1 MSFFAFLDF
10 TNSHS
15 SQENTHSKYI
25 ITRKS
30 KFYKIIVIF
39 VLQNYNLMKTK
50 LLFLVALVN
59 FSLFSFAQ
67 NQNQNPNFTIGNAQ
81 TFEGSPLVFPVTLN
95 VACSTDVV
103 MNFTITDGSGM
114 IIIPPIVIAIP
125 AGANSTTLNVPTTVD
140 NLIETNEIII
150 VTGAIISGCFADPNA
165 PNTGTGTIIDN
176 NSFPTV
182 SISTPDVLEGNIA
195 VFSVD
200 LSNPSSF
207 DTIIT
212 VITVEGD
219 ATNLDFTPITNPITI
234 TIPAGFLTGSTTVAV
249 PTIMDTLIEGNHTFQ
264 LCGTIVSGNTANIN
278 PCGTATIF
286 ENNNGIIATEDF
298 CNGLAGTL
306 ACNVTFNDTLFG
318 VPVTPE
324 NTDVVPS
331 NDQFLSIDSEGNVMV
346 APNTPIGSYVLN
358 YTICSVGTPPVC
370 DTAFVVVSVQSNA
383 FISLS
388 ISSAYND
395 FNNDGFTNVGDVINY
410 QYTVTNTGQV
420 PLTNAQVFYMQ
431 SPLPS
436 GPIPILA
443 VGASDNTTYSYSYIL
458 TQADINAGLVYT
470 SAYVTAEYNGQQIA
484 NDFGLQTQLSISDG
498 IKFNLFFDTNGN
510 GIQNAGE
517 QNYNGGVFTY
527 QLNSG
532 QLHSVTSSDGM
543 FILYENNPANL
554 YTIGC
559 TLSSNNNY
567 CNGQYALSTSSY
579 NNVSVT
585 NGSGITTYNFPITTA
600 PCTDLSVSLYNYGA
614 PPRPGF
620 QYSNVIYYKNYGN
633 QTISSGAITFTKDN
647 AISITS
653 TSPVTTATANGFTY
667 NFANL
672 LPNEERYIYV
682 YMQVPV
688 IPTVSLGQLVA
699 NSVTTTIPSGDM
711 NVANNASTLTQTIV
725 GSWDPNDKTESHGE
739 KIVHSTFSSNEYL
752 TYTIR
757 FENTGTAEAINIR
770 VNDVLDSQ
778 LDENSIRMVNASHPY
793 VLDKVGSTLNCKFD
807 GVNLPPSVAN
817 TQIGHGY
824 IVFQVKPKAGF
835 AVGDI
840 IPNTAN
846 IYFDFNPAIVTNT
859 VTTEFVTTLAINEFD
874 TNSVSIYPNPVHAN
888 LNLTNSSKIDFV
900 EVISVL
906 GQKVL
911 IQNVNDFDTKINMGS
926 LEKGIYFVKVISQ
939 GKEKTIK
946 IIKE

>member
-1 MSFFAFLDF
+1 
-10 TNSHS
+10 
-15 SQENTHSKYI
+15 
-25 ITRKS
+25 
-30 KFYKIIVIF
+30 
-39 VLQNYNLMKTK
+39 MKTK

-59 FSLFSFAQ
+59 FTMFSFAQ
-67 NQNQNPNFTIGNAQ
+67 NQNQNPNFTIGDAQ
-81 TFEGSPLVFPVTLN
+81 AIEGSLLVFPITLLSNCNSPTVILISTSNGTAFGVDYVSTQTSVT
-95 VACSTDVV
+95 
-103 MNFTITDGSGM
+103 
-114 IIIPPIVIAIP
+114 IP
-125 AGANSTTLNVPTTVD
+125 ANTSSATVIISTTQDIIDELD
-140 NLIETNEIII
+140 ETIV
-150 VTGAIISGCFADPNA
+150 VTGTIISGCFADPNA
-165 PNTGTGTIIDN
+165 PNTGTGTIVDN
-176 NSFPTV
+176 DSMPYVTITGDDA
-182 SISTPDVLEGNIA
+182 SEGSSMIFTA
-195 VFSVD
+195 T

-207 DTIIT
+207 NTSIN
-212 VITVEGD
+212 VV
-219 ATNLDFTPITNPITI
+219 TNPGTASNADFTPINSFPITTI
-234 TIPAGFLTGSTTVAV
+234 TIPAGAL
-249 PTIMDTLIEGNHTFQ
+249 
-264 LCGTIVSGNTANIN
+264 
-278 PCGTATIF
+278 TATINVPITNDNLNETDEYF
-286 ENNNGIIATEDF
+286 
-298 CNGLAGTL
+298 TL
-306 ACNVTFNDTLFG
+306 
-318 VPVTPE
+318 
-324 NTDVVPS
+324 
-331 NDQFLSIDSEGNVMV
+331 
-346 APNTPIGSYVLN
+346 
-358 YTICSVGTPPVC
+358 VGTINSINI
-370 DTAFVVVSVQSNA
+370 DIVSSSLVAYGTIIGNA
-383 FISLS
+383 FSSISLS
-388 ISSAYND
+388 ISSTYND

-431 SPLPS
+431 SPLPG

-443 VGASDNTTYSYSYIL
+443 VSASDNTTYSYSYVL

-470 SAYVTAEYNGQQIA
+470 SAYVTAEYNGQQVA

-510 GIQNAGE
+510 GVQNAGE
-517 QNYNGGVFTY
+517 QNYSGGNFTY

-532 QLHSVTSSDGM
+532 QLHSITSSNGM
-543 FILYENNPANL
+543 FTLYENNPANL
-554 YTIGC
+554 YNISC
-559 TLSSNNNY
+559 VLSSNNNF
-567 CNGQYALSTSSY
+567 CNGQYSLSTSSY
-579 NNVSVT
+579 NTISVT
-585 NGSGITTYNFPITTA
+585 NGSGITTYNFPIVTS

-620 QYSNVIYYKNYGN
+620 LYSNVIYFKNNGN
-633 QTISSGAITFTKDN
+633 QIISSGNISFTKDN
-647 AISITS
+647 AISIISS
-653 TSPVTTATANGFTY
+653 TPVTTSSATGFTY
-667 NFANL
+667 SFTNL
-672 LPNEERYIYV
+672 LPNEVRYIYV

-688 IPTVSLGQLVA
+688 IPTVALGQLVT

-711 NVANNASTLTQTIV
+711 NVANNTSTLNQIIV
-725 GSWDPNDKTESHGE
+725 GSYDPNDKSESHGE

-793 VLDKVGSTLNCKFD
+793 VLDKVGSTLNWKFD

-824 IVFQVKPKAGF
+824 IVFQVKPKTGF

-846 IYFDFNPAIVTNT
+846 IYFDFNLAIVTNT
-859 VTTEFVTTLAINEFD
+859 VTTEFVTTLAVNEFD
-874 TNSVSIYPNPVHAN
+874 TNSVSVYPNPVHAN
-888 LNLTNSSKIDFV
+888 LNLKNSSKIDFV

-926 LEKGIYFVKVISQ
+926 LEKGVYFVKVISE

>member
-1 MSFFAFLDF
+1 
-10 TNSHS
+10 
-15 SQENTHSKYI
+15 
-25 ITRKS
+25 
-30 KFYKIIVIF
+30 
-39 VLQNYNLMKTK
+39 MKTK

-81 TFEGSPLVFPVTLN
+81 TTVEGTPLVFPVTLN

-114 IIIPPIVIAIP
+114 TISPPIVITIP
-125 AGANSTTLNVPTTVD
+125 AGANGTTLTVPTIVD
-140 NLIETNEIII
+140 NISEPNETIT
-150 VTGAIISGCFADPNA
+150 VTGTIISGCFADPNA
-165 PNTGTGTIIDN
+165 PNTGTGAVIDDDEVVSFTIQGTSN
-176 NSFPTV
+176 Y
-182 SISTPDVLEGNIA
+182 EGQPIGFYIN
-195 VFSVD
+195 
-200 LSNPSSF
+200 LSNPISSDVVFQVSSIEGTASNALDYIPF
-207 DTIIT
+207 DGQITMPAGMTITAIIFPTIVDAFIESDETIQLCLT
-212 VITVEGD
+212 VI
-219 ATNLDFTPITNPITI
+219 
-234 TIPAGFLTGSTTVAV
+234 
-249 PTIMDTLIEGNHTFQ
+249 
-264 LCGTIVSGNTANIN
+264 SGNT
-278 PCGTATIF
+278 
-286 ENNNGIIATEDF
+286 
-298 CNGLAGTL
+298 L
-306 ACNVTFNDTLFG
+306 NDTSCATGTIIGNAL
-318 VPVTPE
+318 
-324 NTDVVPS
+324 PS
-331 NDQFLSIDSEGNVMV
+331 
-346 APNTPIGSYVLN
+346 
-358 YTICSVGTPPVC
+358 
-370 DTAFVVVSVQSNA
+370 
-383 FISLS
+383 ISLT
-388 ISSAYND
+388 ISSTYED
-395 FNNDGFTNVGDVINY
+395 FNNDGFTNVGDVINN
-410 QYTVTNTGQV
+410 QYTVTNTGQL
-420 PLTNAQVFYMQ
+420 PLTNATVYGNTSPIGTPG
-431 SPLPS
+431 SPLLG
-436 GPIPILA
+436 GPIPTLA
-443 VGASDNTTYSYSYIL
+443 IGATDNTTYSYSYVI
-458 TQADINAGLVYT
+458 TQADINAGMVYT
-470 SAYVTAEYNGQQIA
+470 SAYVTADFDDGWQVA

-510 GIQNAGE
+510 GVQNAGE

-532 QLHSVTSSDGM
+532 QLHTVTSSNGM
-543 FILYENNPANL
+543 FTLYENNPTNL

-567 CNGQYALSTSSY
+567 CNGQYTLSTSSY
-579 NNVSVT
+579 SNVSVT
-585 NGSGITTYNFPITTA
+585 NGSGITTYNFPITTT
-600 PCTDLSVSLYNYGA
+600 PCTDLSVTLYNSGVW
-614 PPRPGF
+614 PRPGF
-620 QYSNVIYYKNYGN
+620 EYSNVIYFKNHGD
-633 QTISSGAITFTKDN
+633 QTIASGTITFTKDN

-653 TSPVTTATANGFTY
+653 TSPITTATATGFVY

-682 YMQVPV
+682 TMQVPV
-688 IPTVSLGQLVA
+688 IPTVSLGQLVT
-699 NSVTTTIPSGDM
+699 NSVIATIPSGDM
-711 NVANNASTLTQTIV
+711 NVANNTFNLTETII

-778 LDENSIRMVNASHPY
+778 LDENSVRMVNASHPY
-793 VLDKVGSTLNCKFD
+793 VLDKVGSTLNWKFD

-824 IVFQVKPKAGF
+824 VVFQVKPKTGF

-859 VTTEFVTTLAINEFD
+859 VTTEFVTTLAMNEFD
-874 TNSVSIYPNPVHAN
+874 TNSVSVYPNPVYTN
-888 LNLTNSSKIDFV
+888 LNLKNSSKIDFV

-911 IQNVNDFDTKINMGS
+911 IQDVNDFDTKINMGS
-926 LEKGIYFVKVISQ
+926 LEKGIYFVKVISE

>member
-1 MSFFAFLDF
+1 
-10 TNSHS
+10 
-15 SQENTHSKYI
+15 
-25 ITRKS
+25 
-30 KFYKIIVIF
+30 
-39 VLQNYNLMKTK
+39 MKTK

-81 TFEGSPLVFPVTLN
+81 AVEGSDL
-95 VACSTDVV
+95 
-103 MNFTITDGSGM
+103 NFTIELNAPCNTDTTLLLS
-114 IIIPPIVIAIP
+114 PIFETASALDFNGIQTTVTFP
-125 AGANSTTLNVPTTVD
+125 AGTTFITVSVPTVD
-140 NLIETNEIII
+140 DNISELTETMFLNASI
-150 VTGAIISGCFADPNA
+150 VSGCNA
-165 PNTGTGTIIDN
+165 SANQVNVGIGTIIDIGEL
-176 NSFPTV
+176 
-182 SISTPDVLEGNIA
+182 SIVTIVGTSVNEGMDI
-195 VFSVD
+195 VFTTT
-200 LSNPSSF
+200 LSNPSST
-207 DTIIT
+207 DVKIT
-212 VITVEGD
+212 VLTVPGT
-219 ATNLDFTPITNPITI
+219 AISSIDFVPITIPITI
-234 TIPAGFLTGSTTVAV
+234 TIPAGFLAGFTTVSV
-249 PTIMDTLIEGNHTFQ
+249 PTISDTLLEMDETFL
-264 LCGTIVSGNTANIN
+264 LCGTVITNNTANTN
-278 PCGTATIF
+278 PCGIGTII
-286 ENNNGIIATEDF
+286 EN
-298 CNGLAGTL
+298 
-306 ACNVTFNDTLFG
+306 
-318 VPVTPE
+318 
-324 NTDVVPS
+324 S
-331 NDQFLSIDSEGNVMV
+331 NI
-346 APNTPIGSYVLN
+346 
-358 YTICSVGTPPVC
+358 
-370 DTAFVVVSVQSNA
+370 NA
-383 FISLS
+383 SISLS
-388 ISSAYND
+388 ISSTYND

-431 SPLPS
+431 SSLPD
-436 GPIPILA
+436 GPIPTLA
-443 VGASDNTTYSYSYIL
+443 VGASDNTTYSYSYVL
-458 TQADINAGLVYT
+458 TQADINAGLIYT
-470 SAYVTAEYNGQQIA
+470 SAYVTAEYNGQQVA

-510 GIQNAGE
+510 GVQDTGE

-532 QLHSVTSSDGM
+532 QLHSVTSYNGM
-543 FILYENNPANL
+543 FTLYENNPTNL

-567 CNGQYALSTSSY
+567 CNGQYSLSTSSY
-579 NNVSVT
+579 SNVSVT

-614 PPRPGF
+614 QPRPGF
-620 QYSNVIYYKNYGN
+620 LYSNVVYLKNYGN
-633 QTISSGAITFTKDN
+633 QTISSGTVTFTKDN

-653 TSPVTTATANGFTY
+653 TSPVTTATATGFTY
-667 NFANL
+667 NFTNL
-672 LPNEERYIYV
+672 LPNEGRYINV

-688 IPTVSLGQLVA
+688 IPIVALGQLVT

-711 NVANNASTLTQTIV
+711 NVANNAFTFTQTIV
-725 GSWDPNDKTESHGE
+725 GSWDPNDKSESHGE

-757 FENTGTAEAINIR
+757 FENAGTAEAINIR

-778 LDENSIRMVNASHPY
+778 LDENSIRMVNTSHPY
-793 VLDKVGSTLNCKFD
+793 VLDKVGSTLNWKFD

-824 IVFQVKPKAGF
+824 IVFQVKPKTGF

-859 VTTEFVTTLAINEFD
+859 VTTEFVTTLAVNEFG
-874 TNSVSIYPNPVHAN
+874 TNSVSVYPNPVHAN

-911 IQNVNDFDTKINMGS
+911 IQDVNDFDTKINMGS
-926 LEKGIYFVKVISQ
+926 LEKGIYFVKVISE

>member
-1 MSFFAFLDF
+1 
-10 TNSHS
+10 
-15 SQENTHSKYI
+15 
-25 ITRKS
+25 
-30 KFYKIIVIF
+30 
-39 VLQNYNLMKTK
+39 MKTK

-81 TFEGSPLVFPVTLN
+81 AVEGNELVFPVTLN
-95 VACSTDVV
+95 SNCNTP
-103 MNFTITDGSGM
+103 T
-114 IIIPPIVIAIP
+114 VISISVSN
-125 AGANSTTLNVPTTVD
+125 GTANSLDYNATTINVNVTVPANSSSTTVIISTTQD
-140 NLIETNEIII
+140 IIDELDETII
-150 VTGAIISGCFADPNA
+150 VTGTIISGCFADPNA
-165 PNTGTGTIIDN
+165 PNTGIGTIIDN
-176 NSFPTV
+176 DSDPTFT
-182 SISTPDVLEGNIA
+182 ISTPDILESSTA
-195 VFSVD
+195 FFYVT
-200 LSNPSSF
+200 LSNPSAV
-207 DTIIT
+207 DTTIKLTT
-212 VITVEGD
+212 VDNT
-219 ATNLDFTPITNPITI
+219 ANNLDYTSLNTTI
-234 TIPAGFLTGSTTVAV
+234 TIPAGAIIDSVSVSTLSDL
-249 PTIMDTLIEGNHTFQ
+249 MIEGNETFQ
-264 LCGTIVSGNTANIN
+264 LCGTVISGNTSNITD
-278 PCGTATIF
+278 CGTATIY
-286 ENNNGIIATEDF
+286 ENAAINLNIIST
-298 CNGLAGTL
+298 
-306 ACNVTFNDTLFG
+306 
-318 VPVTPE
+318 
-324 NTDVVPS
+324 
-331 NDQFLSIDSEGNVMV
+331 
-346 APNTPIGSYVLN
+346 
-358 YTICSVGTPPVC
+358 
-370 DTAFVVVSVQSNA
+370 
-383 FISLS
+383 
-388 ISSAYND
+388 YND

-410 QYTVTNTGQV
+410 QYTVTNTGSFT
-420 PLTNAQVFYMQ
+420 LSNIQVFYIQ
-431 SPLPS
+431 SSLPG
-436 GPIPILA
+436 GPIPTLA
-443 VGASDNTTYSYSYIL
+443 VGASDNTTYSYSYVL
-458 TQADINAGLVYT
+458 TQDDINAGLVYT

-510 GIQNAGE
+510 GVQNAGE

-532 QLHSVTSSDGM
+532 QLHSVSSSDGM

-567 CNGQYALSTSSY
+567 CNGQYSLSTSSY

-600 PCTDLSVSLYNYGA
+600 PCTDLSVSLYNFGA

-620 QYSNVIYYKNYGN
+620 SYSNAIYLKNHGN
-633 QTISSGAITFTKDN
+633 QTIPSGTVTFTKDN
-647 AISITS
+647 AVSITS
-653 TSPVTTATANGFTY
+653 TSPITTATATGFVY

-682 YMQVPV
+682 TMQVPV
-688 IPTVSLGQLVA
+688 IPTVSLGQLVT

-711 NVANNASTLTQTIV
+711 NATNNTSSLTQAIV
-725 GSWDPNDKTESHGE
+725 GSWDPNDKAESHGE

-770 VNDVLDSQ
+770 VNDVLDNQ
-778 LDENSIRMVNASHPY
+778 LDENSVRMVNASHPY
-793 VLDKVGSTLNCKFD
+793 VLDKVGSTLNWKFD

-824 IVFQVKPKAGF
+824 IVFQVKPKTGF

-859 VTTEFVTTLAINEFD
+859 VTTEFVTTLAVNEFD
-874 TNSVSIYPNPVHAN
+874 TNSVSVYPNPVHAN

-911 IQNVNDFDTKINMGS
+911 IQDVNDFDAEINMGS
-926 LEKGIYFVKVISQ
+926 LEKGIYFVKVISE